1 MACPLKVVTL
11 NVSGLRNARKRK
23 CIFQILKRKNVDI
36 ACLQESYIT
45 ENVSKEW
52 EKEWG
57 GNILFCEGTNH
68 GRGQLIL
75 INKRFQYEWRI
86 EMKEERIINI
96 IINAEKEISLFN
108 IYAPCGQRETKD
120 FFANLIPIIENSQAQ
135 IKIVCGDFNAV
146 MNNEKDIISGEKHPP
161 SLVKAFNELAESCE
175 LYDLWRILNND
186 DKEYTWSRYR
196 NGKFIA
202 RRLDYFLLSEAAV
215 NTTSDIS
222 NFSVPST
229 DHRGI
234 EIMIKCS
241 ESNKGPGYY
250 KFNNSLLD
258 NDLFVNKMNT
268 IIDIFLTENADENP
282 VLKLELLK
290 IKMKEESIL
299 FSKLLAT
306 KKRNNIVD
314 LYQKLDNIE
323 IALAKDPENIE
334 KQNECKRIKF
344 DIEIIEQ
351 NRIKGFQIRSKQKF
365 IADGDKNTKLLFN
378 LEKNRSSSKVIP
390 SLQLDNGESVTDQ
403 FDILKA
409 QRNYYNKLYNK
420 NPDESNMDRKIDT
433 LLKDCHPPKLTD
445 IEKNSCEG
453 IITLE
458 EASKA
463 LSMLNNNSS
472 PGPDGLTAEF
482 YKHFWPKVGK
492 TVVESFNESYK
503 DGHLSFSQSS
513 ALLTLLHKG
522 KELPKNQLNNWRPIS
537 LTNTDYKILTKCL
550 ANRVSKV
557 IDKIVAEDQ
566 VGYIKG
572 RNVST
577 SLRTIDD
584 IINFYNLKKRPGII
598 LALDF
603 QKAFDSISK
612 QFMIGAFKK
621 FGFGVDM
628 LQWIKVVFAETKSN
642 IIYNGWISESF
653 DVTNGIRQGCP
664 FSPLAFIIGVELLA
678 IRIRESKEIQGLNID
693 IANIIK
699 TLLYADDITVFLK
712 DINDVKATI
721 AVLKEFSK
729 ISALYLNLSKSEAMG
744 IGISKGIRED
754 LGVKWVNEIKVL
766 GIYFS
771 NDKAACEN
779 DKNWTERVAK
789 IKQLIHQWE
798 KWNLGIWGKLCLI
811 KSLML
816 SQIIY
821 TMQAICIPDTTL
833 REINTLL
840 YRFLW
845 RKKDVNK
852 RAFEK
857 VKRVVLN
864 ADYEKGGLNMI
875 DVVIMQ
881 KSWLCKWF
889 YGLLINDKSSKWTLI
904 PMIFF
909 RNFGKDLSCF
919 SSRSGPKNFKG
930 LELIKIQFWKKVA
943 STWLQYNNE
952 VGFFSTKMACIWN
965 NDLITY
971 QNKMIFFENWAQ
983 KVTYVNDLIENN
995 RIKSFEEI
1003 EVIIGPSPNLILE
1016 YITVRSAISTFIKKY
1031 NYVHTL
1037 IDKKENWNIYQL
1049 KQKVNAQMFRHN
1061 INFRNFKEPCSIR
1074 FWYNKFGININK
1086 NIWKIAYDVTQESR
1100 LRELQWKILHN
1111 IYPTNILLQKMGIST
1126 TDKCS
1131 FCSNEIDYIE
1141 HFFFDC
1147 KKVRPLWKHVEHI
1160 VSVKIDYNIKIDKQD
1175 VLLGWNKESLDKND
1189 FCYLNHA
1196 ILIGK
1201 MCVSKFRYGKSSEII
1216 FTFDNEMK
1224 LRRLI

>member
-1 MACPLKVVTL
+1 MVSPVKVVTL

-23 CIFQILKRKNVDI
+23 YIFQILKRKKVDI

-45 ENVSKEW
+45 ENDAKQW

-57 GNILFCEGTNH
+57 GNILFCEGSNH

-86 EMKEERIINI
+86 ERKEERILNI

-108 IYAPCGQRETKD
+108 IYAPCGQRETKE
-120 FFANLIPIIENSQAQ
+120 FFANLIPIIKNSDAQ

-146 MNNEKDIISGEKHPP
+146 MSNEKDIISGEKKPP
-161 SLVKAFNELAESCE
+161 SLVQAFNELAEICE
-175 LYDLWRILNND
+175 LYDLWRILNED
-186 DKEYTWSRYR
+186 IKEYTWSRYR

-202 RRLDYFLLSEAAV
+202 RRLDYFLLNEAAV
-215 NTTSDIS
+215 DTTSDIS

-229 DHRGI
+229 DHRGV

-241 ESNKGPGYY
+241 ESKRGPGYY

-258 NDLFVNKMNT
+258 NDLFVNKMNS
-268 IIDIFLTENADENP
+268 IIDTFLTENVEQNP

-290 IKMKEESIL
+290 LKLKEESIQ

-306 KKRNNIVD
+306 KRRNNEVD
-314 LYQKLDNIE
+314 LYQKLDICE
-323 IALAKDPENIE
+323 TALAKDPDNLER
-334 KQNECKRIKF
+334 QVECKKIKF
-344 DIEIIEQ
+344 EIEILEQ

-378 LEKNRSSSKVIP
+378 LEKNRSSTKIIP

-409 QRNYYNKLYNK
+409 QRDYYHKLYNK
-420 NPDESNMDRKIDT
+420 YPDESNMDEKIDT
-433 LLKDCHPPKLTD
+433 FLKDCHPSKLTD
-445 IEKNSCEG
+445 TEKNSCEG
-453 IITLE
+453 MITLD
-458 EASKA
+458 EAYKA
-463 LSMLNNNSS
+463 LSLLNNGSS

-482 YKHFWPKVGK
+482 YKRFWPIVGK
-492 TVVESFNESYK
+492 TVVDSFNESFK
-503 DGHLSFSQSS
+503 DGHLSFTQSS

-522 KELPKNQLNNWRPIS
+522 KELPKNKLNNWRPIS
-537 LTNTDYKILTKCL
+537 LTNTDYKILAKCL

-557 IDKIVAEDQ
+557 IDNIVAEDQ

-621 FGFGVDM
+621 FGFGTDM
-628 LQWIKVVFAETKSN
+628 LQWIKVVFADTKSN
-642 IIYNGWISESF
+642 IIYNGWTSESF
-653 DVTNGIRQGCP
+653 NVTNGIRQGCP

-678 IRIRESKEIQGLNID
+678 IRLRESKEIQGLNID
-693 IANIIK
+693 VQNIIK

-712 DINDVKATI
+712 DVNDVKATI
-721 AVLKEFSK
+721 AVLKEFSQ

-744 IGISKGIRED
+744 IGISKGIRHD

-766 GIYFS
+766 GIYFK
-771 NDKAACEN
+771 NDKSASEN

-789 IKQLIHQWE
+789 IKQLIKQWE

-811 KSLML
+811 KSLLL

-864 ADYEKGGLNMI
+864 ADYEKGGINMI
-875 DVVIMQ
+875 DVTIMQ
-881 KSWLCKWF
+881 ESLLCKWF
-889 YGLLINDKSSKWTLI
+889 YDLLIYDKPSKWTLI

-909 RNFGKDLSCF
+909 KKFGKDLSCF
-919 SSRSGPKNFKG
+919 SSRSGSKSFKG
-930 LELIKIQFWKKVA
+930 LDLIKIQFWKKVA
-943 STWLQYNNE
+943 TTWLQYNKDS
-952 VGFFSTKMACIWN
+952 GFFSTKMTCIWN

-971 QNKMIFFENWAQ
+971 QNKMIFLENWAQ
-983 KVTYVNDLIENN
+983 KITYVNDLIVDN
-995 RIKSFEEI
+995 RIKSLEEI
-1003 EVIIGPSPNLILE
+1003 ELIIGPSPNLVLE
-1016 YITVRSAISTFIKKY
+1016 YITVRSAVLTFIKKN
-1031 NYVHTL
+1031 NYVDTL
-1037 IDKKENWNIYQL
+1037 FDQKDNWNIFQL
-1049 KQKVNAQMFRHN
+1049 KHKVNAKLFRRDVN
-1061 INFRNFKEPCSIR
+1061 NRNFKEPCSIR
-1074 FWYNKFGININK
+1074 FWYNKFSISINEK
-1086 NIWKIAYDVTQESR
+1086 TWKIAYDVTQESR

-1111 IYPTNILLQKMGIST
+1111 IYPTNILLQKMGILT
-1126 TDKCS
+1126 TNKCS
-1131 FCSNEIDYIE
+1131 YCLNEIDYIE
-1141 HFFFDC
+1141 HFFFEC
-1147 KKVRPLWKHVEHI
+1147 KKVRPLWKHVEHL
-1160 VSVKIDYNIKIDKQD
+1160 VSAKLGYNIRIEKQD
-1175 VLLGWNKESLDKND
+1175 VLLGWNKEIISKKY
-1189 FCYLNHA
+1189 FSFINHA

-1201 MCVSKFRYGKSSEII
+1201 MCVGKFRYGKALELI
-1216 FTFDNEMK
+1216 FTFDNELK
-1224 LRRLI
+1224 LRGVT